1 MSWMVLANPQAGRR
15 AVSADEISS
24 ALDAAAVAHDIEVV
38 PDPASMREAV
48 VSVARSGR
56 RLAIAGGDGT
66 VSLAVDA
73 LIGAGLNDAG
83 PLGVLPIGTGCDL
96 LRTFGITPTL
106 AVAAHHLAGDRSY
119 RVDVGVAE
127 GEWGR
132 RAFLNVAQAGAGA
145 AAAETAPKW
154 PRRMGPARYPLA
166 FLSRLPGFPNCEIDL
181 AGRSPYRGPGLAVIF
196 ANAQFFAGG
205 WNVAPKAILVDGE
218 LDVQVFNVKKREA
231 PLLVPKIVKGVH
243 LSNPGVRRRSMP
255 EAELR
260 TEVPWPFEADGDLL
274 GNTPVRLS
282 MIPLGIEI
290 KI

>member
-1 MSWMVLANPQAGRR
+1 MSWLVLANPNAGRR
-15 AVSADEISS
+15 TVSAAEISS
-24 ALDAAAVAHDIEVV
+24 ALDRASVAHEIEMV
-38 PDPASMREAV
+38 PDRESMREAV
-48 VSVARSGR
+48 VAVSRTGR
-56 RLAIAGGDGT
+56 KLAIAGGDGT

-73 LIGAGLNDAG
+73 LTQAGLHDAG
-83 PLGVLPIGTGCDL
+83 PLDVLPIGTGCDL
-96 LRTFGITPTL
+96 LRTFGITPNL
-106 AVAAHHLAGDRSY
+106 DIAAHHLLGDRSY
-119 RVDVGVAE
+119 RVDVGIAE

-145 AAAETAPKW
+145 AAAQTAPKMH
-154 PRRMGPARYPLA
+154 RRMGPVRYPLA
-166 FLSRLPGFPNCEIDL
+166 FLSRLPRFPACNIEL
-181 AGRSPYRGPGLAVIF
+181 SGNKPYNGPALAVIF

-205 WNVAPKAILVDGE
+205 WNVAPKAMLVDGE

-231 PLLVPKIVKGVH
+231 PLLVPKIVRGVH

-255 EAELR
+255 EAELT

-282 MIPLGIEI
+282 MIPRGIEI